1 MPPTMKN
8 TPHLHVPT
16 RTRQN
21 LAYLQAPGAGGAIG
35 EWGTGFWLWKA
46 PFHSVLSPI
55 AVSFLLAPPA
65 LPGVSQSLLLP
76 GFAFVAGTRV
86 GGAPSGRLPATAP
99 NGLQRIYPLDLS
111 VGSIRW
117 IYPLDSVVSRATG
130 GSPRGVISHILSPLE
145 MVWTG
150 TVPSPPLSPPHPPPG
165 GGAVPAPRLSPTGG
179 AGWALGPA
187 RQRSL

>member
-1 MPPTMKN
+1 M
-8 TPHLHVPT
+8 
-16 RTRQN
+16 
-21 LAYLQAPGAGGAIG
+21 
-35 EWGTGFWLWKA
+35 
-46 PFHSVLSPI
+46 LSPI

-165 GGAVPAPRLSPTGG
+165 AVQCLPRASPLRERPGGRWAPRDSGVFK
-179 AGWALGPA
+179 
-187 RQRSL
+187 SS